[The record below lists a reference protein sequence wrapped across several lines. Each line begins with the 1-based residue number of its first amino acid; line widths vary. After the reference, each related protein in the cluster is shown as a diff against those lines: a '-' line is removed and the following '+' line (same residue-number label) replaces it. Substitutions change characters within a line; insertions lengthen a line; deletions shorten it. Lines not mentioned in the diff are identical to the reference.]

1 MILRHRG
8 KAFDSN
14 TNLLEIYR
22 PRNDCQEQAPN
33 GAAHFPQADF
43 WPVQGLNIQV
53 KTVVLKTDYFRVA
66 RYAGAICTKRER
78 RYRLAT

>member
-1 MILRHRG
+1 MLSGYARRLPVSFFPTRIAMILRHRG

-22 PRNDCQEQAPN
+22 PCNDCQKQAPN

-43 WPVQGLNIQV
+43 WTTSRL
-53 KTVVLKTDYFRVA
+53 VA
-66 RYAGAICTKRER
+66 
-78 RYRLAT
+78 